1 MSAGIISNPYLY
13 GIVLSIVSSPFL
25 PSSPSFLLSLS
36 SSPPSSSPYSF
47 PVPLSIPYQ
56 SVLREFGYSRITA
69 GTEFNGYQSEPFYVG
84 ISPSLCS
91 SCRIARALHFE
102 TNQYVAPGDVLST
115 RGKSR
120 DPIARMTGTYPAV
133 DRKDEDNLGIVS
145 MECYFPKQF
154 VSQSDLEQ
162 HDKVSSGKYTI
173 GLGQDAMSF
182 TTDRED
188 ICSISMTVLSNL
200 LRKNGIDYGD
210 VGWICVAT
218 GLCALSLFLS
228 LSLRPFD
235 DRNFL
240 TLFLVLS
247 DRVPPPQRRSWTIP
261 SRSARC

>member
-1 MSAGIISNPYLY
+1 
-13 GIVLSIVSSPFL
+13 
-25 PSSPSFLLSLS
+25 
-36 SSPPSSSPYSF
+36 
-47 PVPLSIPYQ
+47 
-56 SVLREFGYSRITA
+56 
-69 GTEFNGYQSEPFYVG
+69 
-84 ISPSLCS
+84 
-91 SCRIARALHFE
+91 
-102 TNQYVAPGDVLST
+102 
-115 RGKSR
+115 
-120 DPIARMTGTYPAV
+120 MTGTYPAV